1 MIELSFLGVPNV
13 NAWIF
18 FGLSIA
24 ACFTSIVAVVT
35 GTAGGLLL
43 LALMAFFFDPATLL
57 PLHTVIM
64 LLASVHVAALF
75 WRYILRQTVIPFL
88 GGSIIGAALGAQI
101 FVALPAAILQGII
114 GFFILVLTWLP
125 KLASFGGETKRFA
138 VVGFVITFL
147 GIFVSAT
154 GSLLASFVAGASPDR
169 RNHVGTMGALMICSH
184 ITKIVAFGI
193 LGVALT
199 AYIPLIISMVTGAA
213 LGNWLGGKMLH
224 QMREKIF
231 LTVFK
236 LLLTLLG
243 LRLLWV
249 GSEGLGWF

>member
-101 FVALPAAILQGII
+101 FVELRAARQ
-114 GFFILVLTWLP
+114 
-125 KLASFGGETKRFA
+125 AHA
-138 VVGFVITFL
+138 VVARVGE
-147 GIFVSAT
+147 GIVQDTRVSRT
-154 GSLLASFVAGASPDR
+154 LQPDVVE
-169 RNHVGTMGALMICSH
+169 HD
-184 ITKIVAFGI
+184 K
-193 LGVALT
+193 
-199 AYIPLIISMVTGAA
+199 
-213 LGNWLGGKMLH
+213 
-224 QMREKIF
+224 
-231 LTVFK
+231 K
-236 LLLTLLG
+236 L
-243 LRLLWV
+243 R
-249 GSEGLGWF
+249 